1 MPTYHYDIL
10 EPDSDLTIAVD
21 NLQHELGALYKESWD
36 TDKRAAYGDKPFAL
50 NIEAFA
56 RMWFTKSLKIFMAY
70 DERNDP
76 IGFLVGIV
84 FRPLPYEATVFQVED
99 WFTRGNKEV
108 ERGLF
113 QHVTN
118 AIRYIGCDEIW
129 ASDKANRDADFG
141 TNWKNANS
149 FTLNRY
155 IRA

>member
-70 DERNDP
+70 DERTP
-76 IGFLVGIV
+76 LGFLSALFSARSPMRRPSFRWKTGLPVGTRKWSAGFSSTSPMPFAILGAMKSGRAT
-84 FRPLPYEATVFQVED
+84 RPTVMPISAP
-99 WFTRGNKEV
+99 TGR
-108 ERGLF
+108 RPTPL
-113 QHVTN
+113 
-118 AIRYIGCDEIW
+118 
-129 ASDKANRDADFG
+129 
-141 TNWKNANS
+141 
-149 FTLNRY
+149 L
-155 IRA
+155 